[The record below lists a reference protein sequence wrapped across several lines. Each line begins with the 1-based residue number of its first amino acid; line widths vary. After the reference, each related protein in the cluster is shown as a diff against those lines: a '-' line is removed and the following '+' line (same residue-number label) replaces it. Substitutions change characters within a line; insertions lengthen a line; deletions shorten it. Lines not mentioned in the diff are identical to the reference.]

1 MKMSLKQVKYLVYA
15 LAALLFFVTLAA
27 YWFHSVGLSVL
38 AAGLCTAIVA
48 IGRTMWRCPHCGKPL
63 GRIERAPGFCQN
75 CGGELEDLE

>member
-63 GRIERAPGFCQN
+63 GRIE
-75 CGGELEDLE
+75 LEDLE